1 MIIAKKISYIFQKK
15 LYPKNF
21 LYSGMEL
28 DLAYYPN
35 SPKKETPQALWKNVY
50 TFLNLLY
57 CKMDADQAVK

>member
-1 MIIAKKISYIFQKK
+1 
-15 LYPKNF
+15 
-21 LYSGMEL
+21 MEL

-35 SPKKETPQALWKNVY
+35 SSKKETPQALWKNVY